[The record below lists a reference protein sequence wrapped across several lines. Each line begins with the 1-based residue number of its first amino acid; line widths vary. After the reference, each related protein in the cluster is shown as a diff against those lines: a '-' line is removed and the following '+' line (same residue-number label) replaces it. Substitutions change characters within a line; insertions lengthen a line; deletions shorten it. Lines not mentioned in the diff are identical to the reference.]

1 MEDLRFLR
9 GRRLRMFA
17 GPNGSG
23 KSTIFTRIDDQFS
36 MGYYI
41 NPDLLD
47 KGLKEKGYIKLSDYG
62 LKNNLDT
69 KFNNLLDSHSIAIK
83 AKKEKYPIN
92 LTCSKG
98 IILQNNGRV
107 NSYNSAFISDF
118 LRNELVS
125 VGKKLSCET
134 VMSHKSKLDFLTY
147 AAKNGYKNYLYFIST
162 ASPEIN
168 IERIKL
174 RVKNHG
180 HDVENKRVV
189 SRYFNTMNLLYDA
202 VLRCYRTFIF
212 DNSGKDAK
220 LICEINHQ
228 NKINYFSTDIPYW
241 VYKHLIAKFVDTNTR
256 NLL

>member
-23 KSTIFTRIDDQFS
+23 KSTIYTKINDQYS

-47 KGLKEKGYIKLSDYG
+47 KELKEKGNIRLSDYG

-69 KFNNLLDSHSIAIK
+69 KFNNLLDSHSIAFK
-83 AKKEKYPIN
+83 AKEEKYSIN
-92 LTCSKG
+92 LTCSEG
-98 IILQNNGRV
+98 IILQENSRV
-107 NSYNSAFISDF
+107 NPYNSAFISDF

-125 VGKKLSCET
+125 EGKKISCET
-134 VMSHKSKLDFLTY
+134 VMSHESKLDFLTY

-180 HDVENKRVV
+180 HDVENERIV
-189 SRYFNTMNLLYDA
+189 SRYYKTMNLLYNA
-202 VLRCYRTFIF
+202 VLRCYRAFIF

-220 LICEINHQ
+220 LII
-228 NKINYFSTDIPYW
+228 KIRLNFFQKISPVGFTI
-241 VYKHLIAKFVDTNTR
+241 IS
-256 NLL
+256 